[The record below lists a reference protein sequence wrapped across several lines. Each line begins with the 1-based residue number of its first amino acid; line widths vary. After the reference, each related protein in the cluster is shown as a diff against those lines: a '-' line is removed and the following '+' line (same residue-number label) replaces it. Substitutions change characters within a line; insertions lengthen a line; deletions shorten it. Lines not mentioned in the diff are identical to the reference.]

1 MFFWNFC
8 CIIIDSHTKI
18 GQNTEYKAV
27 ISLLQ
32 FAQQI
37 LTNYANEIRKQRLK
51 LDNASDRIRQR
62 RKGLVGID

>member
-8 CIIIDSHTKI
+8 CIIIDSHTQI

-32 FAQQI
+32 FVYNHS
-37 LTNYANEIRKQRLK
+37 TNYANEIRKQRLK